1 MAKLVGRAWVFGDDV
16 DTDLI
21 YHNKYLAET
30 DPRQMPQ
37 YAFEYYPGME
47 RFAKEVHS
55 GDFVVA
61 GKNFGCGSSR
71 EHAVY
76 CLQYAGVPCIL
87 VETCSRIYYRN
98 AINNGYPVL
107 FIKGLSEAIRDGK
120 LRSGDTLEVDL
131 DAGCVRDTDTGT
143 ELHGDA
149 VSSLERD
156 IMEAGGL
163 FAYMKAQ
170 LGKEQEA

>member
-1 MAKLVGRAWVFGDDV
+1 MSEITKGRAWVFSDDV

-30 DPRQMPQ
+30 DPQKMPQ
-37 YAFEYYPGME
+37 FAFEYYPGKE
-47 RFAKEVHS
+47 KFAKEVRP

-76 CLQYAGVPCIL
+76 CLKFAGIPAIL
-87 VETCSRIYYRN
+87 AETCSRIYYRN

-107 FIKGLSEAIRDGK
+107 FIKGLSEAIKNGQIEDG
-120 LRSGDTLEVDL
+120 DELEVEL
-131 DAGCVRDTDTGT
+131 ATGTVRDVTSGA
-143 ELHGDA
+143 EFHGDA
-149 VSSLERD
+149 VSDLEND
-156 IMEAGGL
+156 IMKAGGL
-163 FAYMKAQ
+163 MQYVKAHTA
-170 LGKEQEA
+170 K

>member
-1 MAKLVGRAWVFGDDV
+1 MSEILKGKAWVFSDDV

-30 DPRQMPQ
+30 DPKNMPQ
-37 YAFEYYPGME
+37 YAFEYYPGKE
-47 RFAKEVHS
+47 NFAKEVKP

-76 CLQYAGVPCIL
+76 CLEYAGVPCVL
-87 VETCSRIYYRN
+87 AETCSRIYYRN

-107 FIKGLSEAIRDGK
+107 FVKGISEAIKEGKIKDG
-120 LRSGDTLEVDL
+120 DQLEVEL
-131 DAGCVRDTDTGT
+131 STGT
-143 ELHGDA
+143 IRDVTNGNTFHGDA
-149 VSSLERD
+149 VSDLEND

-163 FAYMKAQ
+163 MNYMKAKV
-170 LGKEQEA
+170 GAK

>member
-1 MAKLVGRAWVFGDDV
+1 MSEILKGKAWVFSDDV

-30 DPRQMPQ
+30 DPKNMPQ
-37 YAFEYYPGME
+37 YAFEYYPGKE
-47 RFAKEVHS
+47 NFAKEVKP

-76 CLQYAGVPCIL
+76 CLEYAGVPCVL
-87 VETCSRIYYRN
+87 AETCSRIYYRN

-107 FIKGLSEAIRDGK
+107 FVKGISKAIKEGKIKDGDQLEVELSTGTIRDVTNGN
-120 LRSGDTLEVDL
+120 TF
-131 DAGCVRDTDTGT
+131 
-143 ELHGDA
+143 HGDA
-149 VSSLERD
+149 VSDLEND

-163 FAYMKAQ
+163 MNYMKAKV
-170 LGKEQEA
+170 GAK

>member
-1 MAKLVGRAWVFGDDV
+1 MGEILKGRAWVFGDDV

-30 DPRQMPQ
+30 DPKNMPQ
-37 YAFEYYPGME
+37 YAFEYYPGKE
-47 RFAKEVHS
+47 SFAKEVKP

-76 CLQYAGVPCIL
+76 CLEYAGVPCVL
-87 VETCSRIYYRN
+87 AETCSRIYYRN

-107 FIKGLSEAIRDGK
+107 FVKGLSDAIKAGKIKDG
-120 LRSGDTLEVDL
+120 DELEVEL
-131 DAGCVRDTDTGT
+131 STGT
-143 ELHGDA
+143 IKDAATGETFHGDA
-149 VSSLERD
+149 VSNLEND
-156 IMEAGGL
+156 IMQAGGL
-163 FAYMKAQ
+163 MNYMKA
-170 LGKEQEA
+170 KVAAEK

>member
-1 MAKLVGRAWVFGDDV
+1 MGEILKGRAWVFSDDV

-30 DPRQMPQ
+30 DPKNMPQ
-37 YAFEYYPGME
+37 YAFEYYPGKE
-47 RFAKEVHS
+47 NFAKEVKP

-76 CLQYAGVPCIL
+76 CIEYAGVPCVL
-87 VETCSRIYYRN
+87 AETCSRIYYRN

-107 FIKGLSEAIRDGK
+107 FVKGLSDAIKAGKIKDG
-120 LRSGDTLEVDL
+120 DQLEVEL
-131 DAGCVRDTDTGT
+131 STGT
-143 ELHGDA
+143 IKDATNGETSHGDA
-149 VSSLERD
+149 VSDLEND
-156 IMEAGGL
+156 IMKAGGL
-163 FAYMKAQ
+163 MNYMKA
-170 LGKEQEA
+170 KVAAEK